1 MSPFRL
7 YGQYNNKIR
16 LYYAPDADFLGT
28 SVSFENG
35 GKIAWSCN
43 GTTILTYV
51 DGVLID
57 THTITN
63 NFTTLSNFVL
73 STSFM
78 THRIT
83 DIKIYPK
90 ALLDAELIKLTT

>member
-1 MSPFRL
+1 
-7 YGQYNNKIR
+7 
-16 LYYAPDADFLGT
+16 
-28 SVSFENG
+28 
-35 GKIAWSCN
+35 
-43 GTTILTYV
+43 LTYIN
-51 DGVLID
+51 GVLID

-83 DIKIYPK
+83 DIKVYPK
-90 ALLDAELIKLTT
+90 ALADVQLEDLTTI